1 MSSRG
6 SGGSRYPSAYGHTPS
21 YRSYNAMPSSSG
33 LVGHGYPSALGS
45 SSLGSSALGDR
56 TADRILA
63 DTDKYFTD
71 SSLSSR
77 SAFDKY
83 DLGMPSTTGS
93 SSSNSAKK
101 VQSSSYTSSYSSA
114 SDGGRPVVESS
125 SDYTMRSAN
134 TGASGIPH
142 TSYAHQSSN
151 YSSDSPYKNRV
162 SSYSYNI

>member
-1 MSSRG
+1 
-6 SGGSRYPSAYGHTPS
+6 
-21 YRSYNAMPSSSG
+21 MPSSSG
-33 LVGHGYPSALGS
+33 LVGHGYPSA
-45 SSLGSSALGDR
+45 LGSSALGDR

-63 DTDKYFTD
+63 DTDKFFTD

-77 SAFDKY
+77 SALDKY

-93 SSSNSAKK
+93 SSSNAAKK

-125 SDYTMRSAN
+125 SDYTMRSQA
-134 TGASGIPH
+134 TGNSGIPH

-151 YSSDSPYKNRV
+151 YSSENPYKNR
-162 SSYSYNI
+162 SSAYSYNI